1 MSKNRPVDIFFDKS
15 GVVHRAFSQ
24 AAATSLLNCR
34 FGAVQWMADGWDG
47 EGEKRHVVVKDGQI
61 VATVRRVKK

>member
-1 MSKNRPVDIFFDKS
+1 MSKNRPVDIFFDKT

-34 FGAVQWMADGWDG
+34 FGAVQWMADGFV
-47 EGEKRHVVVKDGQI
+47 EGEKQHVVVKDGQI
-61 VATVRRVKK
+61 LATVRRAKK